1 MNQHLDI
8 SFLGKDYRV
17 ACEPGERE
25 LLQNAVNLLKH
36 KLQEIGDKT
45 RSSGERLVVMAAL
58 DLAHELVSLRTTP
71 ADPSTGLDSE
81 SIQRRINSIEARVTE
96 ALKQSEELF

>member
-25 LLQNAVNLLKH
+25 LLQNAVSLLKQ

-45 RSSGERLVVMAAL
+45 RSSGERLAVMAAL
-58 DLAHELVSLRTTP
+58 DLAHELVSLRATPTTTSP
-71 ADPSTGLDSE
+71 MLDSE
-81 SIQRRINSIEARVTE
+81 TIQRRINLIEARVTE